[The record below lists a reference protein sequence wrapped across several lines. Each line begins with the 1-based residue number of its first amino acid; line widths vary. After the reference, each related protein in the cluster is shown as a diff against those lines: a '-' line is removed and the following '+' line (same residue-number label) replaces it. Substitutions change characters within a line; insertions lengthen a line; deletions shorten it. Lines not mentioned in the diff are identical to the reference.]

1 MVATFARWSYG
12 GSPPWQNPNFMGKTP
27 APADLQ
33 LSNTSLIFLTANYFA
48 KAFLECQ
55 ANALQQQIEKG
66 ITRI

>member
-12 GSPPWQNPNFMGKTP
+12 GSPPWQNPNFMGKTL
-27 APADLQ
+27 APGDLQ
-33 LSNTSLIFLTANYFA
+33 SSNTSLIFLAANYFA

>member
-1 MVATFARWSYG
+1 MEDRHL
-12 GSPPWQNPNFMGKTP
+12 GKIPILWGKPLLLRTYRS
-27 APADLQ
+27 
-33 LSNTSLIFLTANYFA
+33 SNTSLIFLAANYFA

>member
-12 GSPPWQNPNFMGKTP
+12 GSPPWQTPNFMGKTP
-27 APADLQ
+27 VPGDLQ
-33 LSNTSLIFLTANYFA
+33 SSNTSLIFLAANYFA